1 MVRTFLILIL
11 TFSCSYT
18 YAQDDLIEKVI
29 QIRKLVTDL
38 KTHEALTLMSQI
50 ENRCN
55 SYNNDTIK
63 AVFLEL
69 KGQALL
75 DIEKYEECI
84 PYCKD
89 AILLFEKCNLRQY
102 EYLDAFYIIAT
113 SYHRLKDYKNAE
125 RFYRKG
131 LLRSVAANVSSTNQY
146 RSALY
151 LNLGNLYKAQ
161 GDSILASD
169 CYNRSNQLQQKKP
182 INVDEWNYVDWEN
195 SQWDKIMELV
205 DAKKYE
211 EAANMY
217 AVFIDGIKEKKGNR
231 NKSYLL
237 AVYSRAIL
245 LSRYLD
251 KVNDAIPLYSELVS
265 LSETL
270 SEPDENI
277 CGAFCNLALCY
288 SRIGEYDKLN
298 TVVTKG
304 FSYLG
309 KANMNGYPP
318 HMIYRFSGNGAY
330 WQKDYTKAIDYYEL
344 YLKPSNKREEGTNYE
359 EIVNQLSVSYIFS
372 NQPDKAQ
379 TILKNLLK
387 SDKARLNKENPSL
400 LATIYHNLG
409 RATMLAGSKSEALKY
424 LSTSK
429 EMQVSLYGEVSERTA
444 QYITECSAK

>member
-1 MVRTFLILIL
+1 MYRLFISILFLV
-11 TFSCSYT
+11 CSINNS
-18 YAQDDLIEKVI
+18 YAQTLWDSVIEVKNVLKQDKDDAAEAMLNRIEK
-29 QIRKLVTDL
+29 QCMDTGNDSIRVLFM
-38 KTHEALTLMSQI
+38 ES
-50 ENRCN
+50 
-55 SYNNDTIK
+55 
-63 AVFLEL
+63 
-69 KGQALL
+69 KGIVLWNKEQY
-75 DIEKYEECI
+75 KECI
-84 PYCKD
+84 PYFLETIELYDRLHIK
-89 AILLFEKCNLRQY
+89 AQN
-102 EYLDAFYIIAT
+102 YLDAFVAIGY
-113 SYHRLKDYKNAE
+113 SYGRLKDYNNAE
-125 RFYRKG
+125 RYYRKA
-131 LLRSVAANVSSTNQY
+131 LLKSVAAQYNKEFRPNVY
-146 RSALY
+146 R
-151 LNLGNLYKAQ
+151 NLGNLYKEK
-161 GDSILASD
+161 GDTLLALE
-169 CYNRSNQLQQKKP
+169 CYKRVNGADVEGFDFMNM
-182 INVDEWNYVDWEN
+182 NDMDWETSCWEMIN
-195 SQWDKIMELV
+195 RLV
-205 DAKKYE
+205 ESKQYE
-211 EAANMY
+211 DAANGY
-217 AVFIDGIKEKKGNR
+217 TLFIQGLKEKKGNKD
-231 NKSYLL
+231 KSYLL

-288 SRIGEYDKLN
+288 SQTGEYDKLN

-387 SDKARLNKENPSL
+387 SDKARLNKDNPSL
-400 LATIYHNLG
+400 LATVYHNLG
-409 RATMLAGSKSEALKY
+409 RATMLVGSKSEALKY

-444 QYITECSAK
+444 QYITECSTK